1 MKSEESIIVVDPEIH
16 SGDPV
21 FRGTRVTI
29 QTLFD
34 YLTNA
39 TMEDFERNFPHISR
53 EMVNQVLREVAKRGI
68 PRPKRPKLNAH
79 HALAA

>member
-1 MKSEESIIVVDPEIH
+1 MVDPDIH

-34 YLTNA
+34 YLMNA
-39 TMEDFERNFPHISR
+39 TMEDFEREFPYISR
-53 EMVNQVLREVAKRGI
+53 EMVNQALREVAKRGI
-68 PRPKRPKLNAH
+68 PKPKRKPRFH
-79 HALAA
+79 EDFVG

>member
-1 MKSEESIIVVDPEIH
+1 MKTEESVIVVDPDIH

-39 TMEDFERNFPHISR
+39 TMEDFEQNFPYIPR
-53 EMVNQVLREVAKRGI
+53 ETVNQVLREVAKRGI
-68 PRPKRPKLNAH
+68 PRPKQKSDWSRLSTFS
-79 HALAA
+79 